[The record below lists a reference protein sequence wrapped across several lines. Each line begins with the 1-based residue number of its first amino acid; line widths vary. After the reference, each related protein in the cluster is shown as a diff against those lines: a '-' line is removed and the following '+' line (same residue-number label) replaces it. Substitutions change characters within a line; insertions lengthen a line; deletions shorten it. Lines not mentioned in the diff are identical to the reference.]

1 MWVSILNGNTVY
13 TLRVMNYEDFH
24 LIEHDGDYTMGLLRF
39 VWKFTPPEWLLYIDL
54 THHCQW
60 LMWKWAFGCCSGEEI
75 NLFVW

>member
-39 VWKFTPPEWLLYIDL
+39 V
-54 THHCQW
+54 
-60 LMWKWAFGCCSGEEI
+60 
-75 NLFVW
+75 